1 MKLSYKT
8 DYPTLL
14 AGDPGAEGWNYPEL
28 EGWMPI
34 IRTKGCLAIGIKPY
48 VDGETE
54 VLVSSGTIDCSGLT
68 TIFNDVLET
77 PTKIFAVSTMENGTV
92 YTASVKSEVSLVQ
105 VFTSC
110 EQHPDKIVILH
121 K

>member
-1 MKLSYKT
+1 MKLSYET

-14 AGDPGAEGWNYPEL
+14 AGDPGAEGWNYPEI

-34 IRTKGCLAIGIKPY
+34 IRTRSCLAIGIKHY

-68 TIFNDVLET
+68 AIFNDVLET
-77 PTKIFAVSTMENGTV
+77 PTKTFAISTMENGTV
-92 YTASVKSEVSLVQ
+92 YSAPVKSEVSRVQ
-105 VFTSC
+105 VFASS